1 MNCAP
6 KLGRF
11 ILYGSRYAASCR
23 ASSPLTRGKRD
34 RRRGGS
40 HRWGLI
46 PAHAGKTRCT
56 PRPRRLCPA
65 HPRSRGENC
74 SARSATICLSGS
86 SPLTRGKLRRG
97 IRRFKKERLI
107 PAHAGKTPC
116 GAARRA
122 GTPAHPRSRGENVR
136 VLGARSSVELITAH
150 AGKTRVARGVRR
162 AIAAHPRSRGEN
174 YKSATLTRS
183 SSGSSP
189 LTPGKLVRFAP
200 GKVHQGLI
208 PAHAGK
214 TACHPLTQ
222 GRRGAHPRSR
232 EENID
237 AWKLPE
243 RHVGSSPLT
252 RGKRY
257 SVHRL
262 TCACGFIPAHAGK
275 TSHDPAHQSAST
287 AHPRSRRE
295 NDLTEPIM
303 ELMPGSSPLTQGKR
317 RMILPTSRP
326 VRLIPAHAGKTI

>member
-1 MNCAP
+1 MSTA
-6 KLGRF
+6 
-11 ILYGSRYAASCR
+11 
-23 ASSPLTRGKRD
+23 
-34 RRRGGS
+34 
-40 HRWGLI
+40 GLI
-46 PAHAGKTRCT
+46 PAHAGKTTSST
-56 PRPRRLCPA
+56 PRPKRLKAHPRSRGENCEISRSERRSAWLIPAHAGKTGTHHQRPPRQPA
-65 HPRSRGENC
+65 HPRSRGEN
-74 SARSATICLSGS
+74 SRVVMMVPFRGGS
-86 SPLTRGKLRRG
+86 SPLTRGKQGFIVGG
-97 IRRFKKERLI
+97 I
-107 PAHAGKTPC
+107 G
-116 GAARRA
+116 GD
-122 GTPAHPRSRGENVR
+122 
-136 VLGARSSVELITAH
+136 
-150 AGKTRVARGVRR
+150 
-162 AIAAHPRSRGEN
+162 
-174 YKSATLTRS
+174 
-183 SSGSSP
+183 
-189 LTPGKLVRFAP
+189 
-200 GKVHQGLI
+200 GLI

-303 ELMPGSSPLTQGKR
+303 ELMPGSSPLTRGKLDR
-317 RMILPTSRP
+317 AAGPGQ
-326 VRLIPAHAGKTI
+326 VVGLIPAHAGKTSCSVEPLGSVGAHPRSRGENGGTRSLRIPARGSSPLTRGKPPGRP

>member
-1 MNCAP
+1 M
-6 KLGRF
+6 G
-11 ILYGSRYAASCR
+11 
-23 ASSPLTRGKRD
+23 
-34 RRRGGS
+34 
-40 HRWGLI
+40 
-46 PAHAGKTRCT
+46 
-56 PRPRRLCPA
+56 A

-189 LTPGKLVRFAP
+189 LTRGKRRRIDPVP
-200 GKVHQGLI
+200 ETVGLI

-214 TACHPLTQ
+214 TA
-222 GRRGAHPRSR
+222 
-232 EENID
+232 
-237 AWKLPE
+237 
-243 RHVGSSPLT
+243 
-252 RGKRY
+252 
-257 SVHRL
+257 RL
-262 TCACGFIPAHAGK
+262 QCKTCARP
-275 TSHDPAHQSAST
+275 

-295 NDLTEPIM
+295 N
-303 ELMPGSSPLTQGKR
+303 
-317 RMILPTSRP
+317 
-326 VRLIPAHAGKTI
+326 

>member
-1 MNCAP
+1 MAHPRSRGENRNASSAP
-6 KLGRF
+6 
-11 ILYGSRYAASCR
+11 AS
-23 ASSPLTRGKRD
+23 ATGSSPLTRGKLSSGHD
-34 RRRGGS
+34 GS
-40 HRWGLI
+40 FQRGLI
-46 PAHAGKTRCT
+46 PAHAGKTGIH
-56 PRPRRLCPA
+56 RRRYRWRRA
-65 HPRSRGENC
+65 HPRSRGENGTQ
-74 SARSATICLSGS
+74 SIGSHAHVGS
-86 SPLTRGKLRRG
+86 SPLTRGKRYSVH
-97 IRRFKKERLI
+97 RLTC
-107 PAHAGKTPC
+107 AC
-116 GAARRA
+116 G
-122 GTPAHPRSRGENVR
+122 
-136 VLGARSSVELITAH
+136 
-150 AGKTRVARGVRR
+150 
-162 AIAAHPRSRGEN
+162 
-174 YKSATLTRS
+174 
-183 SSGSSP
+183 
-189 LTPGKLVRFAP
+189 F
-200 GKVHQGLI
+200 I

-303 ELMPGSSPLTQGKR
+303 ELMPGSSPLTRGKLDR
-317 RMILPTSRP
+317 AAGPGQ
-326 VRLIPAHAGKTI
+326 VVGLIPAHAGKTSCSVEPLGSVGAHPRSRGENGGTRSLRIPARGSSPLTRGKPPGRP

>member
-1 MNCAP
+1 MR
-6 KLGRF
+6 G
-11 ILYGSRYAASCR
+11 
-23 ASSPLTRGKRD
+23 SSPLAQGKPQVTVE
-34 RRRGGS
+34 GTVEE
-40 HRWGLI
+40 GLI
-46 PAHAGKTRCT
+46 PADAGKTRCT

-189 LTPGKLVRFAP
+189 LTRGKRRRIDPVP
-200 GKVHQGLI
+200 ETVGLI

-214 TACHPLTQ
+214 TA
-222 GRRGAHPRSR
+222 
-232 EENID
+232 
-237 AWKLPE
+237 
-243 RHVGSSPLT
+243 
-252 RGKRY
+252 
-257 SVHRL
+257 RL
-262 TCACGFIPAHAGK
+262 QCKTCARP
-275 TSHDPAHQSAST
+275 

-295 NDLTEPIM
+295 N
-303 ELMPGSSPLTQGKR
+303 
-317 RMILPTSRP
+317 
-326 VRLIPAHAGKTI
+326 

>member
-1 MNCAP
+1 MAT
-6 KLGRF
+6 G
-11 ILYGSRYAASCR
+11 
-23 ASSPLTRGKRD
+23 SSPLTRGKRY
-34 RRRGGS
+34 S
-40 HRWGLI
+40 VHR
-46 PAHAGKTRCT
+46 
-56 PRPRRLCPA
+56 
-65 HPRSRGENC
+65 
-74 SARSATICLSGS
+74 
-86 SPLTRGKLRRG
+86 LTC
-97 IRRFKKERLI
+97 
-107 PAHAGKTPC
+107 AC
-116 GAARRA
+116 G
-122 GTPAHPRSRGENVR
+122 
-136 VLGARSSVELITAH
+136 
-150 AGKTRVARGVRR
+150 
-162 AIAAHPRSRGEN
+162 
-174 YKSATLTRS
+174 
-183 SSGSSP
+183 
-189 LTPGKLVRFAP
+189 F
-200 GKVHQGLI
+200 I

-303 ELMPGSSPLTQGKR
+303 ELMPGSSPLTRGKPMTMPR
-317 RMILPTSRP
+317 CPALM
-326 VRLIPAHAGKTI
+326 RLIPAHAGKTQSDRYPTHETRAHPRTRWENVTSYL